1 MSPKIVHFAQR
12 PSPEEQARCWIARI
26 DAAPLTTS
34 EREQLRAWLD
44 EDRRH
49 AQLLD
54 THALLW
60 DAAARATFAQ
70 TLAPANDR
78 ARQNAGSR
86 RWLAPA
92 LTACAC
98 VLVAVGLWHGAWDA
112 PPQEAPPAATIS
124 TEVGEHR
131 PVALTDGSQMHL
143 NTGSKA
149 RVVFSKER
157 RRIQLEAGEGY
168 FDVAKDAK
176 RPFEVAVG
184 STLVR
189 AVGTRFLVRRQ
200 ANGQAEVTVFEGAVE
215 LIKAPA
221 AEGPAPGARR
231 AQPSQPPVRL
241 VVGQS
246 ATEQEHVVVLRS
258 LPERALAQ
266 KLAWQQD
273 RIVFDNTPLAAAVE
287 QVNRYGTVPLV
298 LGDDMPRD
306 MRVSGAF
313 STRDIPIFLRSLEQ
327 GFGLQIE
334 QRPEGYLI
342 SRSGSR

>member
-1 MSPKIVHFAQR
+1 MSPKVFPLARQ
-12 PSPEEQARCWIARI
+12 PSPEDQARRWIVRI
-26 DAAPLTTS
+26 DAGPLTPS
-34 EREQLRAWLD
+34 EREQLRAWLG
-44 EDRRH
+44 EDPRH

-60 DAAARATFAQ
+60 NAASKAAFAPSPSPATGRARLGARA
-70 TLAPANDR
+70 P
-78 ARQNAGSR
+78 

-98 VLVAVGLWHGAWDA
+98 VLVAGGLWLGQWSPLPGGASSA
-112 PPQEAPPAATIS
+112 QTIS
-124 TEVGEHR
+124 TAIGEHR
-131 PVALTDGSQMHL
+131 PVALADGSRMHL
-143 NTGSKA
+143 NTGSMA

-157 RRIQLEAGEGY
+157 RRIQLDSGEGY
-168 FDVAKDAK
+168 FDVAKDAT

-184 STLVR
+184 STIVR
-189 AVGTRFLVRRQ
+189 AVGIRFLVRRQ
-200 ANGQAEVTVFEGAVE
+200 ANGQAEVTVFEGVVE
-215 LIKAPA
+215 LIKTQAEAPT
-221 AEGPAPGARR
+221 PGAGR

-246 ATEQEHVVVLRS
+246 ATEQEQIVVLRS
-258 LPERALAQ
+258 LPEASLDQ
-266 KLAWQQD
+266 KLAWQHD

-298 LGDDMPRD
+298 LGDDVPRD
-306 MRVSGAF
+306 VRVSGAF
-313 STRDIPIFLRSLEQ
+313 STRDIPVFMRSLEQ
-327 GFGLQIE
+327 GFGLRVD

>member
-1 MSPKIVHFAQR
+1 MSPNIHPFAYR
-12 PSPEEQARCWIARI
+12 PSPEDQARRWIARI
-26 DAAPLTTS
+26 DAGPLTPS

-44 EDRRH
+44 EDGRH

-60 DAAARATFAQ
+60 HVAAKATFAPSP
-70 TLAPANDR
+70 APATDR
-78 ARQNAGSR
+78 ARLSSR
-86 RWLAPA
+86 AQRWLTPA

-98 VLVAVGLWHGAWDA
+98 VLVAGSLWLGHWS
-112 PPQEAPPAATIS
+112 PLPQEASPAQTIS
-124 TEVGEHR
+124 TAIGEHR
-131 PVALTDGSQMHL
+131 PVVLADGSQMHL

-157 RRIQLEAGEGY
+157 RRIQLDAGEGY
-168 FDVAKDAK
+168 FDVAKDAA

-184 STLVR
+184 SAIVR

-200 ANGQAEVTVFEGAVE
+200 VNGQAEVTVFEGVVE
-215 LIKAPA
+215 LIKAQAEAPA
-221 AEGPAPGARR
+221 SRAGR

-258 LPERALAQ
+258 LSEPALEQ
-266 KLAWQQD
+266 KLAWQHD
-273 RIVFDNTPLAAAVE
+273 RIVFDNTPLAVAVE

-298 LGDDMPRD
+298 LGDGIPRD
-306 MRVSGAF
+306 VRVSGAF
-313 STRDIPIFLRSLEQ
+313 STRDIPVFLRSLEK
-327 GFGLQIE
+327 GFGLRVE
-334 QRPEGYLI
+334 RRPEGYLI
-342 SRSGSR
+342 SRSGSH